1 MPDQDKSFMP
11 DGSGDADWHYL
22 DGYSYDP
29 LPYQGKYDGELP
41 WAMKWILDN
50 IVYYLKNEDW
60 NTAAELMGAI
70 CHFTGDA
77 TMPLHSTWDYWIG
90 GMHTEF
96 ESVASNHS
104 NDSEM
109 SIPTDYAP
117 QYLDDVTNAALLTLK
132 DSFDFTDE
140 DPNGGT
146 NLSDYLEVGTT
157 WNDWIKS
164 MTENR
169 IRAAVRF
176 TANVWY
182 TAFVQAGLVS
192 IETSSVDSITP
203 YWQMS
208 IPFTITATVNE
219 SVDSVSLYY
228 RHSTDNSSWGAWTF
242 FENDYSSPY
251 SWSFTAPQSDGYY
264 EFYSIAK
271 KGDDVESAPV
281 VADAGCGVDRV
292 APASSVD
299 TISPYLQTSTSLQI
313 TVTASDVT
321 SGVKE
326 VSLYYRYSTDNSSW
340 SAWTFYG
347 TDTVAPWAW
356 SVVAPSGNG
365 YYEFYSIARDKATNA
380 ESAPTQADTM
390 CRIGT
395 DGPSAPA
402 KSSPANGTTTHD
414 NTPTFTWFAVTGSSV
429 GIARYELWVDD
440 NSDFSSP
447 KILENTADNVT
458 TSYTPTTELANGNYS
473 WRVRAWDQAG
483 KSSPFEQAWT
493 FTINTALTPAQRGVE
508 VSIFPSSKS
517 GALGES
523 LIYTVTVTN
532 TGDVT
537 EDYDLSKI
545 DTLGWSLTLQLS
557 VAGIEP
563 NEERQVTLTVVISPT
578 AENNASDSITVTAT
592 SSEDNTIKDSASC
605 TALCVASAKGVT
617 FLTISPSRF
626 ALYPGYSG
634 QVKEL
639 TATLRDSNYNLLANK
654 AITWSAT
661 AGSVSPSSGT
671 TNALGQVSVVYTSPT
686 VTAETPQVTIT
697 ASFAGDAQY
706 QASSGTSLGIIATPT
721 TVNISSDGGTVIINV
736 IEIDVTMTILEV
748 PQNALSEN
756 TAITVVQKP
765 IAAPA
770 GYAGLSNIF
779 DIGPSGAT
787 FAIPSTLTLP
797 YDESELPIG
806 VSEGDLAIYHR
817 TSGGGWERV
826 GGSVNTTANTVS
838 VQIDHL
844 SEYAVMASIPPP
856 PPSEGGLPLLTIGV
870 IIAVILIITIITI
883 LIRRR

>member
-1 MPDQDKSFMP
+1 MLVLVLFIHITQVPTAHSEVPPPYYEVIGHVASMV
-11 DGSGDADWHYL
+11 DGDTTRVIIDTILVDLDPAGNVHVGVNESVRYGGGVDAPEMSTPWGPPCRDFIQSLIPVGITVYL
-22 DGYSYDP
+22 D
-29 LPYQGKYDGELP
+29 
-41 WAMKWILDN
+41 LDN
-50 IVYYLKNEDW
+50 YASGQSIYRDPYGRLVGVIYAVIDGQWVNV
-60 NTAAELMGAI
+60 NAELLKWGMEEYPDHDWDKYRYI
-70 CHFTGDA
+70 YSEFDCHDWPPYDNNYPYVRGFDT
-77 TMPLHSTWDYWIG
+77 TRS
-90 GMHTEF
+90 
-96 ESVASNHS
+96 
-104 NDSEM
+104 
-109 SIPTDYAP
+109 SI
-117 QYLDDVTNAALLTLK
+117 
-132 DSFDFTDE
+132 
-140 DPNGGT
+140 
-146 NLSDYLEVGTT
+146 
-157 WNDWIKS
+157 
-164 MTENR
+164 
-169 IRAAVRF
+169 
-176 TANVWY
+176 
-182 TAFVQAGLVS
+182 
-192 IETSSVDSITP
+192 DSITP
-203 YWQMS
+203 YWRAS
-208 IPFTITATVNE
+208 VPFTITAATIVDL
-219 SVDSVSLYY
+219 DSVSLYY
-228 RHSTDNSSWGAWTF
+228 RYSADNSGWGENTF
-242 FENDYSSPY
+242 FGSDDSSPY
-251 SWSFTAPQSDGYY
+251 SWSFTAPHGDGYY
-264 EFYSIAK
+264 EFYSIGRE
-271 KGDDVESAPV
+271 GDNVESSPA
-281 VADAGCGVDRV
+281 VADAGCGVDMI

-313 TVTASDVT
+313 TATASDAT

-326 VSLYYRYSTDNSSW
+326 ISLYYRYSTDNLSW
-340 SAWTFYG
+340 SVWTLYG

-380 ESAPTQADTM
+380 ESAPTAADTR

-402 KSSPANGTTTHD
+402 KSSPAAGTTIYD
-414 NTPTFTWFAVTGSSV
+414 NTPTFTWSTVTGSSV